1 MKEISNLPEMTD
13 RNRFDRAIDWMT
25 LTVHELSVLLHNG
38 ELKRGWPRS
47 MKHGEPLLDTVQ
59 RCEALTQDIA
69 NAIACLTADR
79 DTQGVSDEDA

>member
-1 MKEISNLPEMTD
+1 MNKINDIPELTD
-13 RNRFDRAIDWMT
+13 KNRFDRAIDWMT
-25 LTVHELSVLLHNG
+25 LTVHELSVLLHNQ
-38 ELKRGWPRS
+38 EVKRGWPRS

-79 DTQGVSDEDA
+79 NTEGVTNEDA